1 MMEVFLV
8 YDAAQF
14 ILQEVGKVRIVN
26 MINAKIS
33 GLTESVLRSSL
44 HSVLVVF
51 GQSKNANFEKQL
63 SQLLIRP
70 DDIIEVKRT
79 LNKVVDQVIRRF
91 SKHF

>member
-26 MINAKIS
+26 MINTKIS
-33 GLTESVLRSSL
+33 GLTESVLRTSL
-44 HSVLVVF
+44 HSVLVIF
-51 GQSKNANFEKQL
+51 GQSRNATFEKQL

-70 DDIIEVKRT
+70 DDITEVKQT
-79 LNKVVDQVIRRF
+79 LHKVVDQVN
-91 SKHF
+91 